1 MPVLQ
6 AVTGVA
12 SQFDLTERPCSPV
25 SAWYP
30 QLVAGEDA
38 GTSRNDREEVVPGS
52 PGVPVETD
60 HYIAPGTGGHGR
72 ARVDALLPVI
82 AAYGSR
88 VAVFR
93 YNETRG
99 DKFLIVIAPR
109 PALDAL
115 EILLPSLAL
124 QMEREA
130 RRAARAYA
138 ASVREALPQVDTAA
152 LRRAPVTPYF
162 REYLRGFGLG
172 VSDQI
177 RSLRTETMTA
187 MGARLARILASHEI
201 RVDETFNR
209 KFPDQQPLRPGHAGH
224 TAARRDGIDAGH
236 AADLGGGYLA
246 CHDLYFA
253 ML

>member
-6 AVTGVA
+6 AVTDVA
-12 SQFDLTERPCSPV
+12 SRFDLTERPCSPV

-88 VAVFR
+88 FAVFR

-99 DKFLIVIAPR
+99 DKFLIMIAPGPR
-109 PALDAL
+109 STRWRYSCRHSRFRWSAKPAAQ
-115 EILLPSLAL
+115 P
-124 QMEREA
+124 A
-130 RRAARAYA
+130 R
-138 ASVREALPQVDTAA
+138 
-152 LRRAPVTPYF
+152 
-162 REYLRGFGLG
+162 
-172 VSDQI
+172 
-177 RSLRTETMTA
+177 M
-187 MGARLARILASHEI
+187 
-201 RVDETFNR
+201 
-209 KFPDQQPLRPGHAGH
+209 LRPSGKRC
-224 TAARRDGIDAGH
+224 RR
-236 AADLGGGYLA
+236 LTPPR
-246 CHDLYFA
+246 CVVPW
-253 ML
+253 